1 LNEKV
6 NSMPKRKLV
15 WTIVAVLAVGA
26 ALTGIAEN
34 TGQHYADDAL
44 KRALVTFAVAR
55 TLNGAIS
62 VAQGTELALE
72 PGGIGVVLSIGQ
84 VLDPVNDLVER
95 FSGVMLVAASS
106 IGLQNILLRITAWW
120 GVTLVLIA
128 ASVYALA
135 ALWWPGLPNSQREN
149 TAIRLLLAVIFVRF
163 AMPLLVIGTA
173 LIFDAFLAGEQD
185 AATQALRET
194 QAQVEQLD
202 EEPLPPETEAPAVQ
216 EQSLIDRG
224 ASKLK
229 EYLDSASESLVT
241 VDPKEKLEQL
251 RERASEVAADIINLI
266 AIFVFQTVLLPL
278 AFLWLF
284 VQGLKSIAARATRL

>member
-1 LNEKV
+1 
-6 NSMPKRKLV
+6 MPKRRLV
-15 WTIVAVLAVGA
+15 WSIVAVLAVGA
-26 ALTGIAEN
+26 GLSGIAEK
-34 TGQHYADDAL
+34 TGQEYSDNAL

-84 VLDPVNDLVER
+84 ILDPVNDLVER
-95 FSGVMLVAASS
+95 FSAVMLVAASS

-120 GVTLVLIA
+120 GVTLVLIV

-135 ALWWPGLPNSQREN
+135 ALWWPGMRNSQREN
-149 TAIRLLLAVIFVRF
+149 TAIHLLLAVIFVRF

-173 LIFDAFLAGEQD
+173 LIFEVFLASEQD

-202 EEPLPPETEAPAVQ
+202 EEPLRPETEAPSIQ
-216 EQSLIDRG
+216 DQSLIDRG

-241 VDPKEKLEQL
+241 IDPKEKLEQL
-251 RERASEVAADIINLI
+251 RERASEVAVDIINLI
-266 AIFVFQTVLLPL
+266 AIFIFQTVLLPL

-284 VQGLKSIAARATRL
+284 IHGLKSIAGRATRL

>member
-1 LNEKV
+1 
-6 NSMPKRKLV
+6 MPKRKLA
-15 WTIVAVLAVGA
+15 WTIVAALAVGI
-26 ALTGIAEN
+26 ALSGVAEN
-34 TGQHYADDAL
+34 IGQEYSDDAL

-84 VLDPVNDLVER
+84 ILDPINDLVER
-95 FSGVMLVAASS
+95 FSAVMLVAASS

-120 GVTLVLIA
+120 GVTAAVIA
-128 ASVYALA
+128 ASLYAMA
-135 ALWWPGLPNSQREN
+135 VLWWPRMRNSQREN
-149 TAIRLLLAVIFVRF
+149 TAIRLLLALIFVRF

-194 QAQVEQLD
+194 QAQVERLD
-202 EEPLPPETEAPAVQ
+202 EEPVRPETEASPAQ
-216 EQSLIDRG
+216 DQSFIDRS
-224 ASKLK
+224 AAKLK
-229 EYLDSASESLVT
+229 EYLDSASESLET
-241 VDPKEKLEQL
+241 MDPQERLDQL
-251 RERASEVAADIINLI
+251 RERASQAAADIINLI
-266 AIFVFQTVLLPL
+266 AIFIFQTVLLPL

>member
-1 LNEKV
+1 
-6 NSMPKRKLV
+6 MPNRKLA

-26 ALTGIAEN
+26 GLSGIAEK
-34 TGQHYADDAL
+34 TGQQYSDAAL
-44 KRALVTFAVAR
+44 KRALLTFAAAR

-72 PGGIGVVLSIGQ
+72 PGGVGVVLSIGQ
-84 VLDPVNDLVER
+84 ILDPVNDLVER
-95 FSGVMLVAASS
+95 FSAVMLVAASS

-120 GVTLVLIA
+120 GVTLVLIV

-135 ALWWPGLPNSQREN
+135 ALWWPGMRNSRREN

-163 AMPLLVIGTA
+163 AMPLLVIGTT
-173 LIFDAFLAGEQD
+173 LIFDAFLASEQD

-194 QAQVEQLD
+194 QAQVEKLD
-202 EEPLPPETEAPAVQ
+202 QEPLRPETEAPSIQ
-216 EQSLIDRG
+216 DQSIIDRG

-241 VDPKEKLEQL
+241 IDPKEKLEQL
-251 RERASEVAADIINLI
+251 RERASEVAVDIINLI
-266 AIFVFQTVLLPL
+266 AIFIFQTVLLPL

-284 VQGLKSIAARATRL
+284 IQGLKSIAERATRL

>member
-1 LNEKV
+1 
-6 NSMPKRKLV
+6 MPKRRLV
-15 WTIVAVLAVGA
+15 WSIVAVLAVGA
-26 ALTGIAEN
+26 GLSGIAEK
-34 TGQHYADDAL
+34 TGQEYSDNAL

-84 VLDPVNDLVER
+84 ILDPVNDLVER
-95 FSGVMLVAASS
+95 FSAVMLVAASS

-120 GVTLVLIA
+120 GVTLVLIV
-128 ASVYALA
+128 ASVYALT
-135 ALWWPGLPNSQREN
+135 ALWWPGMRNSQREN

-173 LIFDAFLAGEQD
+173 LIFEVFLASEQD

-202 EEPLPPETEAPAVQ
+202 QEPLRPETEAPSIQ
-216 EQSLIDRG
+216 DQSLIDRG

-241 VDPKEKLEQL
+241 IDPKEKLEQL
-251 RERASEVAADIINLI
+251 RERASEVAVDIINLI
-266 AIFVFQTVLLPL
+266 AIFIFQTVLLPL

-284 VQGLKSIAARATRL
+284 IQGLKSIAERATRL